1 MTDVCFVF
9 ASAIE
14 QSPNKII
21 DKYLK
26 NVEYDVKFLSSS
38 NKEKILKK
46 DVDLDL
52 TVLKDYKIVC
62 PIGADSLKYVA
73 GMTGIQK
80 YNGVFLEQKYLPIM
94 HPNIII
100 IKPQIE
106 DDIKK
111 AFNQIPKLLSGTNLG
126 VEIDKDYCFIETEE
140 QFVKYKQQIED
151 ADTIVA
157 DIETTSVSPYT
168 GSILGVAISTKA
180 HQGLYISS
188 EIVKKHK
195 EWFYDQFYTKK
206 VIFHNAKFDIGFM
219 AYEYGFDF
227 PDFEDTMLLHY
238 CLEESVGTHGLKPLA
253 LRFTDLGDYERELD
267 EYKKS
272 WARKNKVKLENFNY
286 GMLPSEI
293 LAPYACKDAD
303 ATFQLY
309 NKFKPIV
316 EKSEEF
322 TKLYSKILIP
332 ATYAL
337 RKLEKNGGPV
347 DRAQVEWLSEQYA
360 IDVEECLAE
369 IANSEAVARFE
380 RIHGKIF
387 NPNSTMQLREL
398 FFNILNIKPTK
409 KTETGAWSVDKE
421 VLKEINHPLAE
432 AILDL
437 REKSKMAGTY
447 ISNIRNGIDFDD
459 RLRSG
464 FNIHGT
470 TSGRLSSSGT
480 LNYQNIPRDNK
491 DIKKLFKARPGYKI
505 VQCDLGTA
513 EVYYAAV
520 LSNDRFLQQAFIDK
534 LDFHSYV
541 AKQMFNLPCEVS
553 EVKKLY
559 PNERQYAKAITFGI
573 MYQAGPAK
581 IAETVNKDA
590 KAGEEITVSQAKQ
603 FINKYFN
610 EAKALKRFIDASNT
624 QIENYA
630 YIYSFFGRK
639 RRLPEAKA
647 PNAGVAKHAIR
658 SGVNF
663 LVQSVAS
670 DINVLGLIDAI
681 TWIEDN
687 NYDEYIKPFTVVHDS
702 IVSEVREDLVK
713 IYVENVRNCI
723 QRDRG
728 LSIPDC
734 PIKVD
739 FEIGDSWGDLDSE
752 KDYFA
757 QIS

>member
-1 MTDVCFVF
+1 VTEVCFVF
-9 ASAIE
+9 ASTAE
-14 QSPNKII
+14 KEAKKTI

-26 NVEYDVKFLSSS
+26 NVEYDVKYLSSQP
-38 NKEKILKK
+38 KEKILKK

-52 TVLKDYKIVC
+52 AELSGYKITC
-62 PIGADSLKYVA
+62 PIGADALKYVA

-80 YNGVFLEQKYLPIM
+80 YNGVFVEKKYLPIM
-94 HPNIII
+94 HPNIIL

-111 AFNQIPKLLSGTNLG
+111 AFNQIPKLLTGENLG
-126 VEIDKDYCFIETEE
+126 VEIEKDYCFVETEQ
-140 QFVKYKQQIED
+140 QFQSYKQQLDD
-151 ADTIVA
+151 AAIIVA
-157 DIETTSVSPYT
+157 DIETTSVSPFT
-168 GSILGVAISTKA
+168 GTILGVALSTKA
-180 HQGLYISS
+180 HQGIYVSA
-188 EIVKKHK
+188 EIVQKHK
-195 EWFYDQFYTKK
+195 NWFYNLFKTKK
-206 VIFHNAKFDIGFM
+206 VIFHNAKFDMGFM
-219 AYEYGFDF
+219 AHEYGFEF

-253 LRFTDLGDYERELD
+253 MRFTDLGDYERDLD
-267 EYKKS
+267 EYKKT
-272 WARKNKVKLENFNY
+272 WARKNKVKLEDFNY
-286 GMLPSEI
+286 GMLPSDI

-303 ATFQLY
+303 ATFQLFS
-309 NKFKPIV
+309 KFMPLV
-316 EKSEEF
+316 DKSPEF
-322 TKLYSKILIP
+322 TKLYRDILIP

-347 DRAQVEWLSEQYA
+347 DRAQVEWLANQYE

-387 NPNSTMQLREL
+387 NPNSTAQLREL

-421 VLKEINHPLAE
+421 VLKEIDHPLAE

-447 ISNIRNGIDFDD
+447 ISNIRRGIDYDD

-491 DIKKLFKARPGYKI
+491 DIKKLFRARPGYKI

-520 LSNDRFLQQAFIDK
+520 LSADKFLQQAFIDK

-541 AKQMFNLPCEVS
+541 AKQMFNLPCEVK

-590 KAGEEITVSQAKQ
+590 KAGEEISVSQAKQ

-610 EAKALKRFIDASNT
+610 EAKALKRFIDASND

-630 YIYSFFGRK
+630 YIYAFFGRK

-647 PNAGVAKHAIR
+647 PNPGVAKHAIR

-670 DINVLGLIDAI
+670 DINVLGLIDLI
-681 TWIEDN
+681 KWVETN
-687 NYDEYIKPFTVVHDS
+687 GYDDVIKPFTVVHDS
-702 IVSEVREDLVK
+702 IVSEVREDLVPLY
-713 IYVENVRNCI
+713 IENARRCI
-723 QRDRG
+723 QTDRG
-728 LSIPDC
+728 LSIPNC

-739 FEIGDSWGDLDSE
+739 FEIGDSWGELENE
-752 KDYFA
+752 KEYLE

>member
-1 MTDVCFVF
+1 MTEVCFVF
-9 ASAIE
+9 ASTIE
-14 QSPNKII
+14 KDANRTI

-26 NVEYDVKFLSSS
+26 DVAYDVKYLSSQP
-38 NKEKILKK
+38 KEKILKK

-52 TVLKDYKIVC
+52 SELNNYKIVC
-62 PIGADSLKYVA
+62 PVGADSLKYVA

-94 HPNIII
+94 HPNIVI
-100 IKPQIE
+100 IKPQLD

-111 AFNQIPKLLSGTNLG
+111 AFGQIPKLLSGVATG
-126 VEIDKDYCFIETEE
+126 VANEKDYCFIETEE
-140 QFVKYKQQIED
+140 QFQKYKQQIED
-151 ADTIVA
+151 ASILVS

-168 GSILGVAISTKA
+168 GTILGIAVSTKP

-188 EIVKKHK
+188 EIVLKHK
-195 EWFYDQFYTKK
+195 NWFYTQFKSKK

-219 AYEYGFDF
+219 AYEYGFEF

-238 CLEESVGTHGLKPLA
+238 CLEEAVGTHGLKSLA

-267 EYKKS
+267 EYKKT
-272 WARKNKVKLENFNY
+272 WARKNKIKLEDFNY
-286 GMLPSEI
+286 GMLPSDI

-303 ATFQLY
+303 ATFQLFT
-309 NKFKPIV
+309 KFMPLV
-316 EKSEEF
+316 DKSPEF
-322 TKLYSKILIP
+322 TKLYREILIP

-387 NPNSTMQLREL
+387 NPNSTAQLREL

-421 VLKEINHPLAE
+421 VLKEINHPLAD

-520 LSNDRFLQQAFIDK
+520 LSNDKFLQQAFVDK

-590 KAGEEITVSQAKQ
+590 KAGEEISVSQAKQ

-610 EAKALKRFIDASNT
+610 EAKALKRFIDASND

-647 PNAGVAKHAIR
+647 PNPGVAKHAIR

-681 TWIEDN
+681 RWVEEN
-687 NYDEYIKPFTVVHDS
+687 NYDEVIKPFTVVHDS
-702 IVSEVREDLVK
+702 IVSEVREDLVPT
-713 IYVENVRNCI
+713 YVENVRKAI
-723 QRDRG
+723 QKDRG
-728 LSIPDC
+728 LSIPNC

-739 FEIGDSWGDLDSE
+739 FEIGNSWGELDSE

-757 QIS
+757 KIS